1 MPKYSVKDPDSGVTL
16 TLEGDSPP
24 TEQEL
29 EQVFAEYGKKQKT
42 LTQPEPITPQKGSW
56 FERQAPLKGASQEI
70 GKLPGKFLETLG
82 TVAEVAGPSI
92 ESAIGDPG
100 SVPKTSRTPAQVIQ
114 DVQANPLVKVGRR
127 SQQEAIARVPLT
139 PQEET
144 GITTKI
150 GRGAG
155 GMLPYVVAG
164 PAAPALIGLESFSDH
179 LTNDFDTEKANGKSD
194 DEAAKIAFTKGI
206 TSGGIQATIFALL
219 PKPLRNLGDKWLI
232 DRYGSA
238 VIKRFLASR
247 AANAGEGATL
257 FAASRISENALDG
270 EDLSKGLLESA
281 GSGAALLGLTP
292 RGQPPEQQRR
302 RVIEQQFPPA
312 PPGAAPPQIPN
323 LPVPIEPGPIGA
335 IPEGGTIPQRT
346 RIRLTLPEKGIPN
359 DQTQTQRPENQVNAP
374 SALPPLG
381 QGQSA
386 DITPKIETQ
395 GGVAQ
400 PKGQDQTATELK
412 IPPAEELATKSPDEF
427 DLFFRSLGTRKQ
439 EAQQQTAN
447 TTSPVRLRQYATEA
461 ANDYTRLRNEIASK
475 QKAGS
480 NVTIPEMET
489 VGKVSTKLQYFNEAL
504 REAGEQPVQPP
515 ESTIETQVGK
525 RKKPSGG
532 RTPGMTPR
540 EAGLIKGQ
548 EKLEN
553 DWSVAVRSGKQQVN
567 ADELKTGDTV
577 VVRGEPLT
585 VQSINP
591 DDGAVRLKGEKE
603 GRWGE
608 RQLQAGQQIGVDN
621 YEPSKEAKFETGASV
636 SETTPGVQQ
645 VSGAGVPKVGGSAA
659 EQIETVKPNETR
671 TQILSDL
678 EKGKIQASTG
688 LTSDEIAIYDISKT
702 IKLPNGWS
710 VKDNIPS
717 KYGSHYWQLE
727 DPDGDT
733 WKVSLRDHS
742 PSPLREQEFG
752 SSDLSQYVD
761 NAKDPKQ
768 FSVGLSQIEQRL
780 YELASELPDI
790 KERQRQERSKI
801 QADAKAKAEEKQSVA
816 FLKKRL
822 ADKEEAFR
830 NGIRI
835 GNGKPFTTENQ
846 KEQARNGIEQTRQ
859 ELEQALKQVRSDVPI
874 SGIGGQSELTS
885 KQQKYRV
892 EGQGPQLYTLIE
904 RLPQSETEKN
914 LGEQPVRVRNEK
926 TGKEETVLETQLQA
940 VQLRTSEEK
949 AASKGMTKRELDDAL
964 RKFGMEP
971 SEFSNSGQKREAL
984 KRARAKEREASIPK
998 TANES
1003 LLRALSITK
1012 NTVEAQLGREP
1023 AIKQA
1028 NLSEVV
1034 GEKPVYHETDLRGA
1048 LEKYRRLRKEFDQ
1061 GWTQFFVSDNI
1072 DLALGQ
1078 SGKGITFEL
1087 DPKRLNGWES
1097 KKPGTGERTGKEYW
1111 IDKSIFNA
1119 VDAII
1124 FSNERQV
1131 EAFQRRHPNSL
1142 DYSKAVEADR
1152 GIVSGKGIRVPAKT
1166 HSVEDVGRQSSIELS
1181 KRSESSALTEFS
1193 TPEQIRLA
1201 LRNTNRI
1208 SEPHRKAIGWLVRS
1222 GMMDQL
1228 PGIRMEIVD
1237 YIRGGAV
1244 GEYVR
1249 EDNVA
1254 RFLAWTDADVPIH
1267 EFLHHVWRY
1276 LDDAD
1281 RASIRAL
1288 RLGEIAEKASQMG
1301 DTFTT
1306 GITSDY
1312 FVEKGFNRDLYHF
1325 SNDSEFFVWMMTEK
1339 ALADMNKPQARTIVQ
1354 KVNEIIRQLWNGFK
1368 DALGFSK
1375 YQDALWRQLL
1385 SNKYEYS
1392 FEDGRKFSESNDM
1405 RNLALVRSRRDAAEQ
1420 AMNYDEMSDT
1430 QKRDI
1435 GSDIELQNT
1444 FVEPLATRLLQGV
1457 SRGIVSKLQG
1467 IFGDRLAALAET
1479 RGRGDRHDVGSYDEL
1494 MANPS
1499 IEPET
1504 KQIIVGDMEKNLR
1517 DFRGTAEK
1525 TISLSDTKIQNY
1537 QQKIVRLTEDLD
1549 VQKARRDVLAAAARR
1564 IVSDYQNRYLARIR
1578 QGGQAGEATMGAEV
1592 MRQLQQLRQSPE
1604 IVGRIIDQIATT
1616 VPEDV
1621 LTRPGVTAP
1630 ELLQAL
1636 IENNGGNLETLSSAM
1651 GEAQRG
1657 VSREMLQVAIGIMQA
1672 SDQLAENVLAIRPT
1686 INPEDV
1692 RQIESLAVELRD
1704 AARKGARADM
1714 RQLVREVGGTAQTL
1728 SMVRSA
1734 IGRLQPRIRRAA
1746 RQLDEWMTT
1755 QEILEEAR
1763 NDPALKSLEEKVYKH
1778 FDVRSVVVTQG
1789 GDHEFTMRNPLT
1801 NEEVKILP
1809 GLDKL
1814 NVQSNYGKLQKLFDD
1829 AAAYLANTQDKNYDP
1844 RLAAAWRYMIENTQ
1858 QFWLNPSVNVFM
1870 PHMTPYQ
1877 FDLPAFLSD
1886 PFKVLR
1892 PTAGLESNDAQVKL
1906 NAMSKIKKALM
1917 EWDRKTGATV
1927 DIDNK
1932 KAARASNMTLEDWYN
1947 NVFGEIAF
1955 RNQYLGQVIPKVG
1968 EVLLSGHIVTAA
1980 DLAAGRTNFNYL
1992 KRLRD
1997 IAENAPGFT
2006 AAQINPVRVVEGGI
2020 SRRAEPT
2027 GPMTLPSRRAPRTIQ
2042 WGSQWRRLQDWQQRM
2057 TWLNDPERFNRI
2069 VVGHMDTYNTPGYT
2083 VLSAWRDSYKDMV
2096 TEIRRDQ
2103 GPETIQEIAQRLY
2116 ETQDLDELGQNAKT
2130 VDQIQQEIINEI
2142 DQGFNNFEAEGRDA
2156 QRQKPDPIVDALT
2169 AENSFTKPRSAKISA
2184 PFTFYDY
2191 GVRDYP
2197 GRVRMGNDVYAWYSL
2212 DFVKSL
2218 ERLHAAFKQ
2227 RIAALTEGLSP
2238 KEQTAVHKASK
2249 KAQRRG
2255 DEFFDLAELK
2265 LNAKR
2270 IATLLKQQTRVLQ
2283 ASRQGRSSLESV
2295 FYRAQSAVGSYILM
2309 TPGARSTHTFG
2320 MMGVSGVF
2328 NALVENAVVRPNAK
2342 AWYRLVSSAV
2352 KDVLKVPVS
2361 IPGVKIT
2368 NEQLRSWS
2376 GVAQPY
2382 AEMVIRRREQMERLK
2397 ELSIIPEGDVRG
2409 AWQSMVGDWKNVF
2422 RRGTPE
2428 KLSTRI
2434 IKAGTG
2440 LSDLHNAFWMA
2451 WSPQRYND
2459 WILNS
2464 NIREMRQDFVRGLQ
2478 ENAVKHL
2485 RNRAEVLGTGYTD
2498 FSRPENVLTAQEIT
2512 GHKGA
2517 TAEREAFEKRK
2528 LFKVLGLDLD
2538 QIMLRYFRATDEAQA
2553 SGQELRSIPFLTD
2566 AEEKSLDFEFAQGLG
2581 LSSPGNR
2588 NLAAQGSLLRRATGY
2603 IHGLPLSTMGK
2614 FLGLMNR
2621 LSNQSNPKY
2630 AQAVIPLVLM
2640 AGAYTTL
2647 MGLMRIQSTTAL
2659 NRLFFNQSSAL
2670 PTIGQ
2675 AKTPDDWW
2683 RLLVRAQ
2690 AGWWPG
2696 IGDIIMSAVLRTPDR
2711 FGHLDSMFV
2720 MWNFIQDVINMGGDM
2735 WHTKDIAGPLTKFG
2749 ERWLPPIKIITRRLH
2764 SQSGVREHYN
2774 AVADIQSALPSSM
2787 ETAAAKFR
2795 GGLRPTETTPLTY
2808 QALNA
2813 MYNGD
2818 WEEFDRIAQSYAQK
2832 KSDRGVKDGILAFK
2846 HSISAHNPWVE
2857 RLGKLPSEDERQQ
2870 VLSRMDDSQK
2880 QEVQKA
2886 EDTFRQF
2893 GQRYN
2898 TRVAFTVQQAEAEKG
2913 AAGGSGEP
2921 TAGIGNVK
2929 LPSISKIGN
2938 VNVPRRTSSGLRRIS
2953 IGGAPS
2959 SKSFIGRPG
2968 GLRVSRPR
2976 RVSVGAVARPRRLV
2990 HGRLKGLAHRS
3001 TSSRKRRIRL
3011 SRV

>member
-29 EQVFAEYGKKQKT
+29 EQVFAEYSKKQKT
-42 LTQPEPITPQKGSW
+42 LTQPEPTTPQKGSW

-70 GKLPGKFLETLG
+70 GKLPGKVLETLG
-82 TVAEVAGPSI
+82 TVAEVAGPLI

-100 SVPKTSRTPAQVIQ
+100 SVPKNSRTPAQVIQ

-127 SQQEAIARVPLT
+127 SQQEAIAQVPLT
-139 PQEET
+139 SQEET

-179 LTNDFDTEKANGKSD
+179 LTNDFDTEKSNGKTD

-206 TSGGIQATIFALL
+206 ASGGIQATIFALL
-219 PKPLRNLGDKWLI
+219 PKPLRKLGDKWLI

-292 RGQPPEQQRR
+292 RGQSPDQQRR
-302 RVIEQQFPPA
+302 HAIEQQFPPA
-312 PPGAAPPQIPN
+312 SPGAVPPQIPN
-323 LPVPIEPGPIGA
+323 RPVPIEPGPIGA

-400 PKGQDQTATELK
+400 PKGPDQTATELK

-532 RTPGMTPR
+532 RVPGLTTR

-553 DWSVAVRSGKQQVN
+553 DWSIAVRSGKQQVN

-591 DDGAVRLKGEKE
+591 DDGAVTLKGEKG

-636 SETTPGVQQ
+636 PEATPGVQQ
-645 VSGAGVPKVGGSAA
+645 VSVQGVPKVGEAA
-659 EQIETVKPNETR
+659 AKPVETAIKDKNQKRITKDGAEVIQFQTKAKSTTKNEVLVK
-671 TQILSDL
+671 
-678 EKGKIQASTG
+678 
-688 LTSDEIAIYDISKT
+688 
-702 IKLPNGWS
+702 
-710 VKDNIPS
+710 
-717 KYGSHYWQLE
+717 QLE
-727 DPDGDT
+727 DGKWAAGYNFDNSDLG
-733 WKVSLRDHS
+733 VG
-742 PSPLREQEFG
+742 SPLTDERTFSSRGEALDSALIEIIQEA
-752 SSDLSQYVD
+752 Q
-761 NAKDPKQ
+761 A
-768 FSVGLSQIEQRL
+768 
-780 YELASELPDI
+780 YE
-790 KERQRQERSKI
+790 KR
-801 QADAKAKAEEKQSVA
+801 ADAKESSGELNAAVKEWAVSQLQPETRRAAYERGGSKA
-816 FLKKRL
+816 
-822 ADKEEAFR
+822 
-830 NGIRI
+830 
-835 GNGKPFTTENQ
+835 PP
-846 KEQARNGIEQTRQ
+846 EQQ
-859 ELEQALKQVRSDVPI
+859 ELITGLQKK
-874 SGIGGQSELTS
+874 SEAD
-885 KQQKYRV
+885 QKYRV
-892 EGQGPQLYTLIE
+892 EGQGPQLYTLVE
-904 RLPQSETEKN
+904 RLPQSETEKT

-926 TGKEETVLETQLQA
+926 TGKEETVLEGQLQA
-940 VQLRTSEEK
+940 VQLRTPEEK

-964 RKFGMEP
+964 RKYGMEP

-984 KRARAKEREASIPK
+984 KRARAKSREASLRPIDERDLRVRGLQGAAEMEDEFQR
-998 TANES
+998 TYERRYDES
-1003 LLRALSITK
+1003 FEDAKEDPNFLK
-1012 NTVEAQLGREP
+1012 LGREAFKQTFGNDDP
-1023 AIKQA
+1023 TRFDQRLKQA
-1028 NLSEVV
+1028 FQEFDLDRLQQF
-1034 GEKPVYHETDLRGA
+1034 GETTAKAV
-1048 LEKYRRLRKEFDQ
+1048 KEFFTYVRNEHPDLYHQ
-1061 GWTQFFVSDNI
+1061 YWLDNLPKSEKSKGFEKAFALNKLKKLGLTDYGTLALDDWGNYREDVWTQDPS
-1072 DLALGQ
+1072 LAQ
-1078 SGKGITFEL
+1078 WIEQKIF
-1087 DPKRLNGWES
+1087 
-1097 KKPGTGERTGKEYW
+1097 TGKDFGPIAE
-1111 IDKSIFNA
+1111 
-1119 VDAII
+1119 
-1124 FSNERQV
+1124 ER
-1131 EAFQRRHPNSL
+1131 
-1142 DYSKAVEADR
+1142 
-1152 GIVSGKGIRVPAKT
+1152 
-1166 HSVEDVGRQSSIELS
+1166 ELS
-1181 KRSESSALTEFS
+1181 LKSSALNEFS
-1193 TPEQIRLA
+1193 TPDQIRLV
-1201 LRNTNRI
+1201 LRKTERI
-1208 SEPHRKAIGWLVRS
+1208 SEPHRKALGWLLRS
-1222 GMMDQL
+1222 GMMDRL

-1288 RLGEIAEKASQMG
+1288 RLGEIAEKAPQMG

-1312 FVEKGFNRDLYHF
+1312 FVEKGFNRDLYHL
-1325 SNDSEFFVWMMTEK
+1325 SNDSEFFAWMMTEK
-1339 ALADMNKPQARTIVQ
+1339 ALADMNKPQARTIFQ

-1368 DALGFSK
+1368 DALEFSK
-1375 YQDALWRQLL
+1375 YQDALWRKLL

-1392 FEDGRKFSESNDM
+1392 FEDGLKFSESNDM

-1444 FVEPLATRLLQGV
+1444 FVEPLAARLLQGV
-1457 SRGIVSKLQG
+1457 SRGIVSKLQSV
-1467 IFGDRLAALAET
+1467 FGDRLAALAET
-1479 RGRGDRHDVGSYDEL
+1479 RGRGDRHEVGNYDEL

-1537 QQKIVRLTEDLD
+1537 QQKIIRLTEDLD

-1636 IENNGGNLETLSSAM
+1636 IENNGGNMETLSSAM

-1763 NDPALKSLEEKVYKH
+1763 NDSALKALEEKVYKH

-1809 GLDKL
+1809 GLGKL

-1829 AAAYLANTQDKNYDP
+1829 AAAYLANTEDKNYDP

-1947 NVFGEIAF
+1947 KVFGEIAF

-1980 DLAAGRTNFNYL
+1980 DLAAVRTNFNYL

-2197 GRVRMGNDVYAWYSL
+2197 GRVRMGNDAYAWYSL

-2238 KEQTAVHKASK
+2238 KEQTAVHKTSK
-2249 KAQRRG
+2249 KDQRRG

-2352 KDVLKVPVS
+2352 KDVLKIPVS

-2409 AWQSMVGDWKNVF
+2409 AWQSMVGDWKNIF

-2440 LSDLHNAFWMA
+2440 LSDLHNAFWLA

-2478 ENAVKHL
+2478 ENTIKHL

-2832 KSDRGVKDGILAFK
+2832 KSDQGVKDGILAFK

-2921 TAGIGNVK
+2921 NAGIGNVK

>member
-532 RTPGMTPR
+532 RTPGMTTR

-553 DWSVAVRSGKQQVN
+553 DWSIAVRSGKQQVN

-591 DDGAVRLKGEKE
+591 DDGAVTLKGEKG

-659 EQIETVKPNETR
+659 EQIETVKPNETPAV
-671 TQILSDL
+671 T
-678 EKGKIQASTG
+678 A
-688 LTSDEIAIYDISKT
+688 
-702 IKLPNGWS
+702 
-710 VKDNIPS
+710 
-717 KYGSHYWQLE
+717 
-727 DPDGDT
+727 
-733 WKVSLRDHS
+733 
-742 PSPLREQEFG
+742 
-752 SSDLSQYVD
+752 
-761 NAKDPKQ
+761 
-768 FSVGLSQIEQRL
+768 
-780 YELASELPDI
+780 
-790 KERQRQERSKI
+790 
-801 QADAKAKAEEKQSVA
+801 
-816 FLKKRL
+816 
-822 ADKEEAFR
+822 
-830 NGIRI
+830 
-835 GNGKPFTTENQ
+835 
-846 KEQARNGIEQTRQ
+846 
-859 ELEQALKQVRSDVPI
+859 
-874 SGIGGQSELTS
+874 
-885 KQQKYRV
+885 QKYRV

-1392 FEDGRKFSESNDM
+1392 FEDGLKFSESNDM

-1444 FVEPLATRLLQGV
+1444 FVEPLATRFLQGV
-1457 SRGIVSKLQG
+1457 SRGIVSKLQSV
-1467 IFGDRLAALAET
+1467 FGDRLAALAET

-1517 DFRGTAEK
+1517 DFRSTAEK
-1525 TISLSDTKIQNY
+1525 TISLSDNKIQSY

-1636 IENNGGNLETLSSAM
+1636 IENNGGNMETLSSAM